1 MKVHHA
7 VVLLNLLYPPRFWAV
22 SLPSPTITSLPFTLW
37 NTTNSHCEKND
48 GSPIDLPD
56 TPARAFIDESGSTVI
71 VTVDTTGRLSR
82 GSSLLNT
89 TRNCTIV
96 NNATSNPN
104 PAMYESN
111 EFLDATW
118 SFNNGTVVA
127 ILHDEY
133 PGNTYK
139 NCSVVPY
146 RWPCCWSVSLSLA
159 ISQDWG
165 KTWSHASPPP
175 SNLVAAVP
183 YPYES
188 SSTIFGWGDTGG
200 IVRGP
205 DGYFYLTAYNRMTKG
220 LQENGTCVM
229 RTSSLL
235 DPSSWRGW
243 DGKDFTITFVSAYT
257 LPPGDES
264 KHICTVL
271 DPEIFPPPCVM
282 YGVTYSVYLNLFV
295 GTINCNA
302 IALPL
307 PMNRT
312 LYYSTSPD
320 MITWAPMQVLLEPDV
335 LPHTGFISYPSLLD
349 ASAPTRGDST
359 FGTIG
364 QNATLFYVR
373 NTQNFFTWGRQL
385 IGINVSWL

>member
-7 VVLLNLLYPPRFWAV
+7 IVLLNLLYPV
-22 SLPSPTITSLPFTLW
+22 GSLPSPTITSLPFTLW

-165 KTWSHASPPP
+165 KTWGHASPPP